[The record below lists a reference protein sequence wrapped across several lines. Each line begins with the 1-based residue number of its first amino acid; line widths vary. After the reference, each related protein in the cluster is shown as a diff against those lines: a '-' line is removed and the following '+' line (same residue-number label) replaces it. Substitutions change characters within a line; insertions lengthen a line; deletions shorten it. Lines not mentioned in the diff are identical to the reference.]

1 MHEGWRK
8 KRQRAFPRHKT
19 VIPKTFF
26 DYNLPLALA
35 AESLQMVPQGTREDR
50 RDHRNAEQK
59 KSNSDHYTQIPVF
72 PVVPLRLFQR
82 SSSNRSC

>member
-8 KRQRAFPRHKT
+8 KRQRAFPCHKT
-19 VIPKTFF
+19 VIPKTIF

-35 AESLQMVPQGTREDR
+35 AESLQMVPKEARKDR

-59 KSNSDHYTQIPVF
+59 KSNPDHHT
-72 PVVPLRLFQR
+72 
-82 SSSNRSC
+82 